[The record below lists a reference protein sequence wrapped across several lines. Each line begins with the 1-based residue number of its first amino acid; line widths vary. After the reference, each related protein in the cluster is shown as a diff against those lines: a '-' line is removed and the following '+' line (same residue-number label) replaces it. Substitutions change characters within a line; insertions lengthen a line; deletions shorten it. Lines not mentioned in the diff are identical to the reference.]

1 MIDVKNELIPAF
13 TDYLS
18 ETTWLLKMD
27 TVYANSYFSLL
38 TEIDQL
44 DLEEL
49 DAETRGVLLLE
60 YMTRIENLK
69 KFYFERAKNQAVWDT
84 PKTYADNDLIHD
96 ENGILTDKSIEL
108 ISTTIANKTNEKTLV
123 SDTGKTVSFEEKW
136 YQMLNNCGF
145 KDVAVTKITD
155 FISKFIE
162 PNGWQKYFIN
172 NIGKN
177 NKRLIQEYHVM
188 DKYNLKHGT
197 SYAAMHLS
205 GDTTKCVLVDV
216 TTATSDGRGE
226 PNSMTFLEIGAHTI
240 IDRFDV
246 NSFKTHLRKSITEAG
261 PDELAELFEV
271 N

>member
-1 MIDVKNELIPAF
+1 
-13 TDYLS
+13 
-18 ETTWLLKMD
+18 
-27 TVYANSYFSLL
+27 
-38 TEIDQL
+38 
-44 DLEEL
+44 
-49 DAETRGVLLLE
+49 
-60 YMTRIENLK
+60 MTRIENLK

-188 DKYNLKHGT
+188 DKYNRKHKT
-197 SYAAMHLS
+197 DYAALHLG
-205 GDTTKCVLVDV
+205 GDTTKCVLLSVN
-216 TTATSDGRGE
+216 TESIDGRGE
-226 PNSMTFLEIGAHTI
+226 PKAITFLEIGAHTI
-240 IDRFDV
+240 IDRYIV
-246 NSFKTHLRKSITEAG
+246 SKYNRKIKKITEATIE
-261 PDELAELFEV
+261 DLVDLLDL
-271 N
+271 NN